1 MAKRVGKRRNDVFQL
16 FPIDKTPLLLLYYC
30 PWPWH
35 RPSREGGAGAVHVMA
50 DAQEPISYTQRGTIA
65 KGDLVLAPVELL
77 PAEWRSWRGISTT
90 LEYVRRAATV
100 SPPSRSPKR
109 GGVGAVRNSE
119 RFCEYEALKT
129 QIGRGQSK
137 WGVWRNYYSLVARC
151 HLSYWLFLIG
161 PSWILYLSIFL
172 FSLSLLVAFLV
183 RR

>member
-1 MAKRVGKRRNDVFQL
+1 MRSSDSFSTRKIRRAKVAKRVGKRRNDVFQL

-35 RPSREGGAGAVHVMA
+35 RPSREGGGWGW
-50 DAQEPISYTQRGTIA
+50 QEPISYTQRGTIA

-119 RFCEYEALKT
+119 KVLR
-129 QIGRGQSK
+129 
-137 WGVWRNYYSLVARC
+137 V
-151 HLSYWLFLIG
+151 
-161 PSWILYLSIFL
+161 
-172 FSLSLLVAFLV
+172 
-183 RR
+183 